1 MPKYNYVEID
11 STDNIVQ
18 GAMEAASSGEVV
30 ALIKSRGSRP
40 IEVKEDIKGLGG
52 VNITVGKRRIKSKD
66 LAVFSKQL
74 YTMLHAGMPLVTC
87 IETLKDQ
94 VQSKLLK
101 EKLIDIYQELQK
113 GSIFSTA
120 LLKHGEAFPQLYISM
135 VRSGELTGNMDTV
148 LNSLSTH
155 YQKEAKLQ
163 AQLRSAMI
171 YPIIVLSLAIG
182 VTIFLLVALVPMFK
196 SILSG
201 KALPGI
207 TQFVVN
213 LSDFLVAKWYIV
225 LGVVVGTVFILN
237 RYFKTPVGKMQFDT
251 GKLRAPL
258 VGSLMRTIASSRFA
272 STLSVLISSGIPI
285 IQAIESSGQVTNN
298 VFIQKNMTYAIDNIK
313 KGSPMSVELKKLE
326 IFPPMMISMLKI
338 GEESGAIDSMLQKT
352 SDFFEEELEEAI
364 KRMTSLMEPLII
376 IVIGGIVAFV
386 LLSIYLPMFDLS
398 TMGVS

>member
-1 MPKYNYVEID
+1 MPKYNYIEID
-11 STDNIVQ
+11 SADNIVQ
-18 GAMEAASSGEVV
+18 GTMEAGSSGEVIS
-30 ALIKSRGSRP
+30 LMKSRGSRP
-40 IEVKEDIKGLGG
+40 IEVSEDIKGLGG

-66 LAVFSKQL
+66 LSVFSKQL
-74 YTMLHAGMPLVTC
+74 YTMLHAGMPLLTC

-94 VQSKLLK
+94 VQSKLLR
-101 EKLIDIYQELQK
+101 EKLIEIYQDLQK
-113 GSIFSTA
+113 GAIFSTA
-120 LLKHGEAFPQLYISM
+120 LQKHGEAFPELFISM
-135 VRSGELTGNMDTV
+135 VRSGELTGNMDGV
-148 LNSLSTH
+148 LNNLSTH
-155 YQKEAKLQ
+155 YQKEARLQ
-163 AQLRSAMI
+163 AQIRSAMI
-171 YPIIVLSLAIG
+171 YPIIVLMVAIG
-182 VTIFLLVALVPMFK
+182 VTVFMLVKLVPMFK
-196 SILSG
+196 SFFRG

-213 LSDFLVAKWYIV
+213 LSDFMIAKWYIIIA
-225 LGVVVGTVFILN
+225 VVVGVSFLIN
-237 RYFKTPVGKMQFDT
+237 RYVSTPVGRMQFDT
-251 GKLRAPL
+251 NKLRLPG
-258 VGSLMRTIASSRFA
+258 VGSLMKTIASSRFA

-364 KRMTSLMEPLII
+364 KRMTSMMEPLII
-376 IVIGGIVAFV
+376 ILVGGIVAVV
-386 LLSIYLPMFDLS
+386 LISVYLPMFDMS

>member
-196 SILSG
+196 SILSR

>member
-1 MPKYNYVEID
+1 
-11 STDNIVQ
+11 
-18 GAMEAASSGEVV
+18 
-30 ALIKSRGSRP
+30 
-40 IEVKEDIKGLGG
+40 
-52 VNITVGKRRIKSKD
+52 
-66 LAVFSKQL
+66 
-74 YTMLHAGMPLVTC
+74 
-87 IETLKDQ
+87 
-94 VQSKLLK
+94 
-101 EKLIDIYQELQK
+101 
-113 GSIFSTA
+113 
-120 LLKHGEAFPQLYISM
+120 
-135 VRSGELTGNMDTV
+135 MDTV

-313 KGSPMSVELKKLE
+313 KGSPH
-326 IFPPMMISMLKI
+326 
-338 GEESGAIDSMLQKT
+338 
-352 SDFFEEELEEAI
+352 
-364 KRMTSLMEPLII
+364 
-376 IVIGGIVAFV
+376 
-386 LLSIYLPMFDLS
+386 
-398 TMGVS
+398 